1 MFDQVNDVFRK
12 GGSSNSHSLI
22 KLSKSFMLE
31 VRLDRPNFFELLLMT
46 LKSPPTHHNRKDRQ
60 KVSNN
65 STQKSFLSKGLF
77 GP

>member
-1 MFDQVNDVFRK
+1 MFDQVNGAFRK

-22 KLSKSFMLE
+22 KPSKSFMLE
-31 VRLDRPNFFELLLMT
+31 VKQEPPNFSELLLMT
-46 LKSPPTHHNRKDRQ
+46 LKSPPTHYNEKDRP
-60 KVSNN
+60 KMSKS